1 MRIEKRQWT
10 VDSYTL
16 EILTDLTQY
25 KEQQPVE
32 LDSNDP
38 ALDKPTKDIQTR
50 VLTEIPHLNTKRT
63 QSTKKTL
70 FLYYIKIKL
79 FKAARAAK
87 MSGINERTGQQ

>member
-16 EILTDLTQY
+16 EILIDLTQY

-38 ALDKPTKDIQTR
+38 ALDKLTKDIQTR
-50 VLTEIPHLNTKRT
+50 VLTEIPYLNTKHT
-63 QSTKKTL
+63 QSTKKL
-70 FLYYIKIKL
+70 CFYIILRSNFLKL
-79 FKAARAAK
+79 QELQKCL
-87 MSGINERTGQQ
+87 E